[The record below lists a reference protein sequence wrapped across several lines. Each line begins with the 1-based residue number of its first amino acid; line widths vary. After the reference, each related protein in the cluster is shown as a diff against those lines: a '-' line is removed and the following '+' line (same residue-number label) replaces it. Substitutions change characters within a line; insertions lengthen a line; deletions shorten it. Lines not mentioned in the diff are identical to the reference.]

1 MSTLK
6 GNSKMNYENLLSP
19 IKIGSIYLRNRLV
32 MPGMSDHFGS
42 KTSEYLEYCKNY
54 YQERAKGGT
63 GLIITSFCF
72 VAPSGQA
79 EPCQLRCYDL
89 AHLPALKR
97 ISDGVHYYGGKIF
110 LQLHHAGRATTTEL
124 TGEEL
129 IAPSAIPITLK
140 SGETEIT
147 METPREMTA
156 EDIDYIV
163 GRYVN
168 SAVLAKRAGFD
179 GVELHGAHGYLLCQF
194 LSPASNHRTDEYG
207 GSIENRTRIIRRI
220 VNGIRENCGYGFPI
234 SFRVSARDGH
244 PDGLNGDEL
253 VKIAM
258 ALEDI
263 GVDMINISI
272 GGDADERSIIAP
284 AGTEQG
290 FVVPY
295 AQKVK
300 QVVKIPVAV
309 VGMIRDFD
317 FADQIIK
324 DGKTDMVC
332 MGRPHIADPYIIR
345 KLESG
350 REKEIRRCLTC
361 MHCLDSQA
369 HLECTLNPIAG
380 HEGEFKSFYKNGN
393 GRRAVVVGGGPAGCE
408 AARVLAKRGFKVTLF
423 EKSGRLAGQVNYAS
437 VPDSKFRLN
446 NVREYYSY
454 VLPMLDIDIRMQ
466 TEADAETVASL
477 APYVVFVATGSTPFI
492 PNVPGI
498 DGETVATAI
507 DVLGG
512 NVVLKNKKVVI
523 VGSGDTGLET
533 AEYLLSRGNTVVLA
547 DMLPVIGQLAGVSG
561 HYILDDLIA
570 AGVERLPNLR
580 LTAIDGN
587 TVKFVSTVDSSEKQI
602 QADAVVLSL
611 GVRKNDRLA
620 CELAN
625 CCGKVRVIGDA
636 DVTGNIATAIRSGFY
651 SSYFF
656 ETGEEEIM

>member
-1 MSTLK
+1 
-6 GNSKMNYENLLSP
+6 MNYENLLSP
-19 IKIGSIYLRNRLV
+19 IRIGSVTLRNRLV
-32 MPGMSDHFGS
+32 MPGMSDHYGS
-42 KTSEYLEYCKNY
+42 KSSEYLGYCKNY

-63 GLIITSFCF
+63 GLIVTSFCF

-79 EPCQLRCYDL
+79 EPCQLRCYEP

-110 LQLHHAGRATTTEL
+110 LQLHHAGRATSTEL
-124 TGEEL
+124 TGEQL

-140 SGETEIT
+140 SGENEIT
-147 METPREMTA
+147 METPREMTV
-156 EDIDYIV
+156 EDIDHIV
-163 GRYVN
+163 GCFIN

-194 LSPASNHRTDEYG
+194 LSPAANHRTDEYG
-207 GSIENRTRIIRRI
+207 GSVENRTRIIRRI
-220 VNGIRENCGYGFPI
+220 VNGIRESCGYSFPI
-234 SFRVSARDGH
+234 SFRISARDGH
-244 PDGLNGDEL
+244 PDGLNKAEL
-253 VKIAM
+253 VKIAV

-263 GVDMINISI
+263 GVDMINVSI

-295 AQKVK
+295 AQAVK
-300 QVVKIPVAV
+300 QAVKVPVAV

-317 FADQIIK
+317 FADQIIR

-332 MGRPHIADPYIIR
+332 MGRPHIADPYIIK
-345 KLESG
+345 KLENG

-369 HLECTLNPIAG
+369 HLECTMNPIVG

-423 EKSGRLAGQVNYAS
+423 EKRDVLAGQVNYAS

-454 VLPMLDIDIRMQ
+454 VLPRLGIDLRMN
-466 TEADAETVASL
+466 TEASVVAVEALS
-477 APYVVFVATGSTPFI
+477 PYVVFVATGSTPFI
-492 PNVPGI
+492 PSVPGI
-498 DGETVATAI
+498 DGENVATAI

-512 NVVLKNKKVVI
+512 RVVLKNKKVVI

-533 AEYLLSRGNTVVLA
+533 AEYLLSKGNTVILA

-561 HYILDDLIA
+561 HYILDDLIE

-580 LTAIDGN
+580 LSAVDGN
-587 TVKFVSTVDSSEKQI
+587 RVKFISTVDSSEKEI
-602 QADAVVLSL
+602 EADAVVLSL
-611 GVRKNDRLA
+611 GVRKNDCLA
-620 CELAN
+620 GELTR
-625 CCGKVRVIGDA
+625 CCGKVMVIGDA
-636 DVTGNIATAIRSGFY
+636 EATGNIATAIRSGFY

-656 ETGEEEIM
+656 ETDEEEIM